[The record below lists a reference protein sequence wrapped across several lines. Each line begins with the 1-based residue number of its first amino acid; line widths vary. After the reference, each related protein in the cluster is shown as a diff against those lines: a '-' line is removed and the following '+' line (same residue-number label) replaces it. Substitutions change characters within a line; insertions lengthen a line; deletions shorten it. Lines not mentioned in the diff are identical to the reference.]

1 MKKVLS
7 FLVLTACC
15 SIIFGQTSLQYT
27 LSEGDNFVIKQTA
40 QQIITQELDGAVH
53 EITNNLDGM
62 MQFVVVAE
70 NADNY
75 QIEVTFTDLNLNMSS
90 SIQGELLN
98 VNAREVNE
106 EDVQSKI
113 FNSLLNEPIY
123 MVLARNGDILEVTGG
138 DSLVTKMANS
148 SGLQDEFSLNMM
160 KKSLEKEFGSEALSN
175 SYKQMTFIY
184 PDKKVAVGEGWEN
197 EYFGKLSAKNLW
209 TLDELTTN
217 AASISGKAMVEM
229 DIAEPATTMK
239 LAGEQTT
246 TILTNLTSGFIQRM
260 RVEGT
265 FEGASTMTQLGDQE
279 IPTTIKSTVTYELI
293 ANPLTE
299 TIKY

>member
-239 LAGEQTT
+239 LAGVQTT

>member
-7 FLVLTACC
+7 FLVLAGCC
-15 SIIFGQTSLQYT
+15 SILFGQTSLQYT
-27 LSEGDNFVIKQTA
+27 LSEGDNFTIKQTA

-53 EITNNLDGM
+53 QITNNLDGI

-106 EDVQSKI
+106 EDVQSRI

-123 MVLARNGDILEVTGG
+123 MVLARNGDVLEVTGG

-175 SYKQMTFIY
+175 SYEQMTFIY

-209 TLDELTTN
+209 TLNELSAN

-229 DIAEPATTMK
+229 DVAEPATTMK
-239 LAGEQTT
+239 LTGEQTT
-246 TILTNLTSGFIQRM
+246 TILTNLGSGFIQRM
-260 RVEGT
+260 RVEGI